1 MMNTVFRRPISFFE
15 STPIGV
21 IINRCTRELLDLDL
35 VFNNFLQHFMSNIA
49 QFASLIVVISV
60 TVPFMIPVFIFVIF
74 MCTRYVRI
82 ITLVASDIKRIT
94 QIASAPMISNVAEIF
109 NGILTVKSFDKI
121 SLLRNKFKTN
131 LQKMMTSELHER
143 FVENWTFYRI
153 ELSASTIVIFTAFFS
168 VMIKAIPIPA
178 LNSVTNLSL
187 AISWSAISG
196 DFIAFMLM
204 TFSEVAKGMNSVE
217 RMLEI
222 SESTDLEPELLTPEP
237 PADWP
242 SRAEIQIK
250 NLSMRYRP
258 NLPLV
263 LNRVNLN
270 VASKQKVGIVG
281 RTGSGKSSLILT
293 LLRIIDSAK
302 PEQEED
308 ESDPITIDGVS
319 ITRVGLK
326 YARQA
331 ITLIPQDAFVLS
343 GTIRS
348 NVDPDSKHSDEEVV
362 EVLKK
367 TKLLQSLLENKNRS
381 SSGNKDATAQASQ
394 NQFSQS
400 NADNFLL
407 SDRNN
412 ERDIIAMEVESGG
425 SNLSQGQKQL
435 LCIARALIKQPK
447 VLLMD
452 EATASIDTK
461 TDEIIQQ
468 LIKTQFKNSTIL
480 TIAHRLNTIIQ
491 YDKILSLREGKVVD
505 YGSPKELLLDEST
518 YFCQLVRENG
528 DEFYQ
533 QMLTMAT
540 EAENEAKLKND
551 DQMATKRHR
560 ELQPIVVENQ
570 KSA

>member
-60 TVPFMIPVFIFVIF
+60 MVPFMIPVFIFVIF